1 MLKVF
6 FKIKSDRISVTK
18 MYILKLNLYFPYFPK
33 EYYGCLDVEM
43 FHTTITYISICYN
56 TKDINMEVFKFVP
69 EDKHISCCD
78 FSMFMA
84 ELQFPVQLHSCIYS
98 LPYQINMK

>member
-1 MLKVF
+1 
-6 FKIKSDRISVTK
+6 
-18 MYILKLNLYFPYFPK
+18 
-33 EYYGCLDVEM
+33 
-43 FHTTITYISICYN
+43 
-56 TKDINMEVFKFVP
+56 MEVFKFVP